1 MRKLIVA
8 LTLLAGSL
16 SWQVSAESTLTFN
29 KEIGPLV
36 LNGSEVATD
45 IFSSPSKLTLEA
57 GTNQVLFALGQLV
70 VEDGRRTKF
79 NSVPFILRFRAPTDD
94 VVLSY
99 QPFRTMEEAKKFD
112 HDPRF
117 VLKSASGEMIPFQ
130 LESLHVN
137 GMQGMKNYE
146 KAVQKYN
153 QKGTGIAVL
162 STEQLAPVG
171 KPSVKPKTVN
181 AASSQ
186 RAILE
191 AGFNDLSAQEQQAFM
206 MWAMKNLKNAS

>member
-8 LTLLAGSL
+8 LTLLAGCL

-36 LNGSEVATD
+36 LNGDEVATD
-45 IFSSPSKLTLEA
+45 IFSSPSQLTLKA

-79 NSVPFILRFRAPTDD
+79 NSVPFILRFNAPSDD

-112 HDPRF
+112 NDPRF
-117 VLKSASGEMIPFQ
+117 VLKSASGEMLPFQ

-146 KAVQKYN
+146 KAVRKYN
-153 QKGTGIAVL
+153 QKGSGIAVI
-162 STEQLAPVG
+162 SMEHATTAPV
-171 KPSVKPKTVN
+171 PSVKPKTVHS
-181 AASSQ
+181 ASSQ

-191 AGFNDLSAQEQQAFM
+191 AGFHELSAQEQQAFM